1 MTEQK
6 QVNFF
11 HITPIQIR
19 FNDIDKLN
27 HVTNSVYQQYFDLGK
42 MDYFNDVLQE
52 QMNWEDVGLILAS
65 ISIDY
70 LNPIRLFDEIIV
82 LTKIHHI
89 GNKSLK
95 MSQELYN
102 KSTENIA
109 ATSKSTMV
117 GYNNS
122 KEITVIIPE
131 RWRKRI
137 ITYEHDI
144 LFKV

>member
-6 QVNFF
+6 LVNFF

-19 FNDIDKLN
+19 FNDIDKLD

-52 QMNWEDVGLILAS
+52 QMYWEDVGLILAS
-65 ISIDY
+65 ISIDFV
-70 LNPIRLFDEIIV
+70 NPIKLFDEIIV
-82 LTKIHHI
+82 RTKIHHI

-95 MSQELYN
+95 MAQELYN
-102 KSTENIA
+102 KSTEKIA

-117 GYNNS
+117 GYNNA

>member
-1 MTEQK
+1 MTEQRL
-6 QVNFF
+6 VNYF

-19 FNDIDKLN
+19 FNDIDKLD

-65 ISIDY
+65 ISIDFV
-70 LNPIRLFDEIIV
+70 NPIKLFDKIIV
-82 LTKIHHI
+82 RTKIHHI

-95 MSQELYN
+95 MVQELYN
-102 KSTENIA
+102 KSTGKIA

-117 GYNNS
+117 GYNNA